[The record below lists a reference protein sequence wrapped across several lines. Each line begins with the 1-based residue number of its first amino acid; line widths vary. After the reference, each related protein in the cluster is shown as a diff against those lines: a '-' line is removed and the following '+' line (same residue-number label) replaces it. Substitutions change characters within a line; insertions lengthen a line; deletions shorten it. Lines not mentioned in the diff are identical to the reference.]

1 MYIPKYF
8 QMKEEQEMYRFM
20 KEYSFAT
27 LVSQSSN
34 GLVASHLPLMLK
46 ADERVLYGH
55 FAKANSQW
63 KELDGQQVL
72 VIFQGPHSYI
82 SSSWYETKDAVPTWN
97 YTAVHVNGT
106 LQLLQDEALIDE
118 CLRDLIKKYEAPD
131 SSYQYDEV
139 DSNYIASLKKGI
151 VAFKIDIEK
160 IEGKAKLSQ
169 NHSSERQQLVIE
181 QLKNTDDTQSIAIA
195 KLMEQNKN

>member
-8 QMKEEQEMYRFM
+8 QMKDEQEMFLFM
-20 KEYSFAT
+20 EQHSFAT
-27 LVSQSSN
+27 IVSHSSN
-34 GLVASHLPLMLK
+34 GLVASHLPLKLNREK
-46 ADERVLYGH
+46 RVLYGH

-72 VIFQGPHSYI
+72 VVFHGPHSYI

-97 YTAVHVNGT
+97 YTAVHINGT

-131 SSYQYDEV
+131 STYKYEEV
-139 DSNYIASLKKGI
+139 DGKYIASLKKGI

-160 IEGKAKLSQ
+160 MEGKAKLSQ
-169 NHSSERQQLVIE
+169 NHSGERQQLVIE
-181 QLKNTDDTQSIAIA
+181 QLKNNDDAESLAIA
-195 KLMEQNKN
+195 KLIKQNKE

>member
-8 QMKEEQEMYRFM
+8 QMKDEQEMFHFM
-20 KEYSFAT
+20 EQHSFAT
-27 LVSQSSN
+27 IVSHSGN
-34 GLVASHLPLMLK
+34 GLVASHLPLELNRE
-46 ADERVLYGH
+46 ERVLYGH

-63 KELDGQQVL
+63 KELEGQQVL
-72 VIFQGPHSYI
+72 VIFHGPHSYI

-118 CLRDLIKKYEAPD
+118 CLRNLIKKYEAPD
-131 SSYQYDEV
+131 STYKYEEV
-139 DSNYIASLKKGI
+139 DENYIASLKKGI
-151 VAFKIDIEK
+151 VAFKIDIDK
-160 IEGKAKLSQ
+160 MEGKAKLSQ

-181 QLKNTDDTQSIAIA
+181 QLKNTGDAESLAIA
-195 KLMEQNKN
+195 KSMEQNKD